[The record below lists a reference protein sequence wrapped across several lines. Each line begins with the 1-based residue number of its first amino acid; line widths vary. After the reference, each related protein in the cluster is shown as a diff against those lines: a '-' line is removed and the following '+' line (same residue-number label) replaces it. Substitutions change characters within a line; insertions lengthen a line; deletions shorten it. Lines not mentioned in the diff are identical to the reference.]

1 MILGQK
7 WSTEEALKEIEKNIR
22 KRLDEEVEQI
32 RNDPFPAPK
41 ELYTE
46 IGTTPGHYIRGVNIE
61 TSIPNPEQ

>member
-32 RNDPFPAPK
+32 RNDPFPDPK

-46 IGTTPGHYIRGVNIE
+46 IGTTPGHYIRGVNFE